1 LEHQKHSKLIRPS
14 FDKTGNIIA
23 PLEGLV
29 LAGGK
34 SSRMGSDKGEMQWH
48 GKPQRYFLADTL
60 QSLGLNTHISC
71 RDIAQVTSLSADYQY
86 ITDSFL
92 DLGPMGALLSA
103 FRQNPNVA
111 YLVVACDMPL
121 VNILT
126 FQTLIA
132 VRQSK
137 KIATAFLN
145 PESNFPEP
153 LLTIW
158 EPQSY
163 AVLLSYL
170 AEGYSCPRKV
180 LINSEIAMIP
190 PPDIHCLYNVNRQ
203 EDVGKV
209 KEVISFFRSK

>member
-1 LEHQKHSKLIRPS
+1 MEHQKHSKLIRPS
-14 FDKTGNIIA
+14 FDKTGKIPA

-34 SSRMGSDKGEMQWH
+34 STRMGSDKGEMQWH
-48 GKPQRYFLADTL
+48 GKAQRYYLAEVL

-71 RDIAQVTSLSADYQY
+71 RDALQVNEFSPDYQY

-103 FRQNPNVA
+103 FRQNPDVA

-121 VNILT
+121 VNEKT
-126 FQTLIA
+126 FETLITS
-132 VRQSK
+132 RNSEK
-137 KIATAFLN
+137 LATAFLN

-153 LLTIW
+153 LITIW

-163 AVLLSYL
+163 AVLLSFL
-170 AEGYSCPRKV
+170 AGGYSCPRKV
-180 LINSEIAMIP
+180 LINS
-190 PPDIHCLYNVNRQ
+190 DIQLISLSDATALINVNKV
-203 EDVGKV
+203 EDVATAKAMM
-209 KEVISFFRSK
+209 

>member
-1 LEHQKHSKLIRPS
+1 MVHQKHNKLIRPS
-14 FDKTGNIIA
+14 FDKTGKIAA

-34 SSRMGSDKGEMQWH
+34 STRMGSDKGEMLWH
-48 GKPQRYFLADTL
+48 GKAQRYYLADL
-60 QSLGLNTHISC
+60 LRSLGLNTHISC
-71 RDIAQVTSLSADYQY
+71 RDVAQIHDFHPEYQY

-103 FRQNPNVA
+103 FRQNPDVA

-121 VNILT
+121 VNLST
-126 FQTLIA
+126 FQTLMNN
-132 VRQSK
+132 RNSEK
-137 KIATAFLN
+137 LATAFLN

-153 LLTIW
+153 LITIW

-163 AVLLSYL
+163 ATLLSFL

-180 LINSEIAMIP
+180 LINS
-190 PPDIHCLYNVNRQ
+190 DIQLILPSYAKALMNVNRV
-203 EDVGKV
+203 EDIAAAKALM
-209 KEVISFFRSK
+209 